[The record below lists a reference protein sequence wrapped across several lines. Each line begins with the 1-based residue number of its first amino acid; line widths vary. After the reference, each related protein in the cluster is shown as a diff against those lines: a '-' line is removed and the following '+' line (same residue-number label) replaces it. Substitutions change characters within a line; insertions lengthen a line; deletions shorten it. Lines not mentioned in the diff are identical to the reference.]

1 MKKELI
7 VKSNKL
13 LQHPLYKTSIELKLF
28 AKIILAVREQPTEE
42 IFTFEIKDLLE
53 VFECNKNDYVR
64 IKKIADNMDRKVDIN
79 EDAENIFSD
88 TVHVF
93 RRITISKKGLI
104 IFKIEE
110 DIKPYIFNLTS
121 NFTQY
126 YFENIARLKSSFS
139 IRIYELLK
147 QYEKIGNIKITVESL
162 RHFLNIDDIKYKLY
176 GDFKRKTILVAQA
189 ELKEKTDVYFE
200 FEEKK
205 IGNKVIEINFIIFKN
220 EKGSSIIKEEK
231 IIEQKLTVEQEQLKT
246 KLINQYKFSG
256 KIADDLVLTVSIEQI
271 EKNITY
277 SEKEFKEGK
286 ITKNFNGFLLKS
298 IKNNYAGNLSLFEI
312 AEKTKQEQEKKK
324 AILDSKKEALISKLS
339 KDFGTQERKKFI
351 ESLTEDQEKQVISDI
366 LKEVELD
373 AYTTGLVKK
382 KGLNTPA
389 IYLFLNKRIEGFA
402 ENREVFIAEGLKK
415 AGV

>member
-1 MKKELI
+1 
-7 VKSNKL
+7 
-13 LQHPLYKTSIELKLF
+13 
-28 AKIILAVREQPTEE
+28 
-42 IFTFEIKDLLE
+42 
-53 VFECNKNDYVR
+53 
-64 IKKIADNMDRKVDIN
+64 MDRKVDIN